1 MELVDGK
8 KLHKLAFCG
17 KMGSGKTS
25 ASLIALGLMTE
36 RFGQDASIGYVI
48 KFAQPIYQSMLAFH
62 RNKGGTAERIFTQRL
77 GDLAKRE
84 FGEDV
89 FVNIFEENVIGL
101 ITNRLPQLTQE
112 NVLIMTDDLRFLSE
126 YKLLKKLGFT
136 IIGVEAPE
144 DLRQRR
150 LGDAFANIRH
160 RSETELSLFSPD
172 YVVYN
177 DVEEPHLVTFETNL
191 NKLLDEI
198 KFFESE

>member
-1 MELVDGK
+1 MDLIGGK
-8 KLHKLAFCG
+8 RVYSLGFCG

-36 RFGQDASIGYVI
+36 LFGQTNSIGYVI

-62 RNKGGTAERIFTQRL
+62 RNKGGSAERVFTQRL

-84 FGEDV
+84 FGENV
-89 FVNIFEENVIGL
+89 FVDIFEDNVNGL

-112 NVLIMTDDLRFLSE
+112 HVLVMTDDLRFLSE

-177 DVEEPHLVTFETNL
+177 DVEEPHLVTLENNL
-191 NKLLDEI
+191 KELLEKI

>member
-1 MELVDGK
+1 MDMIGEK
-8 KLHKLAFCG
+8 KVYSLAFCG

-36 RFGQDASIGYVI
+36 LFGQDNSIGYII
-48 KFAQPIYQSMLAFH
+48 KFAQPLYQSMLAFH
-62 RNKGGTAERIFTQRL
+62 RNKGGNAERNFLQRL
-77 GDLAKRE
+77 GDLARRE
-84 FGEDV
+84 FGDDI
-89 FVNIFEENVIGL
+89 FVNIFEENVAGL

-112 NVLIMTDDLRFLSE
+112 HVLVMTDDLRFLSE

-136 IIGVEAPE
+136 IVGVEAPE

-172 YVVYN
+172 YVIYN
-177 DVEEPHLVTFETNL
+177 DVEEPQLTTLEKNL
-191 NKLLDEI
+191 RTLLEEI
-198 KFFESE
+198 KFFESK